1 MVVYILPHE
10 NSEWNDHREDALHF
24 ELPVFSVRKLGCPDP
39 TKIYRKLGK
48 FDFYRNQYIFVVQG
62 PPNFLNC
69 DLLTPNQENTE
80 SLLVM
85 ESLPIKTKIAG
96 IIGPP
101 HIFRSKQSCILVN
114 PGTIFRVMVHGR
126 YKLNSG
132 RSEQ

>member
-1 MVVYILPHE
+1 MTIEKTHSTLNYQCSVSE
-10 NSEWNDHREDALHF
+10 NWDVLTR
-24 ELPVFSVRKLGCPDP
+24 PKYKLW
-39 TKIYRKLGK
+39 K

-69 DLLTPNQENTE
+69 DLLTPNHETTE

-114 PGTIFRVMVHGR
+114 P
-126 YKLNSG
+126 LDNLD
-132 RSEQ
+132 